1 MIQIEFKEP
10 YLSIK
15 NLRNCE
21 LPDFTVLIG
30 RNGVGKTQLLEA
42 ITRVKVQ
49 VTVSNLPISE
59 IKMYNLGSFRPLD
72 SNRASWGDCT
82 SAESAVEKY
91 FNSSVK
97 GTSSPVVVAKNI
109 FEEILSDF
117 GLTEGSDNRLQFE
130 DEFRNGISSQE
141 GPIVFAIQGNRLNAL
156 GAYCQKIQRYVL
168 NHIRQSSTTSCQ
180 WYIICPVL

>member
-1 MIQIEFKEP
+1 M
-10 YLSIK
+10 
-15 NLRNCE
+15 
-21 LPDFTVLIG
+21 LIG

-109 FEEILSDF
+109 FEEILSGF

-130 DEFRNGISSQE
+130 DGI
-141 GPIVFAIQGNRLNAL
+141 
-156 GAYCQKIQRYVL
+156 
-168 NHIRQSSTTSCQ
+168 
-180 WYIICPVL
+180 